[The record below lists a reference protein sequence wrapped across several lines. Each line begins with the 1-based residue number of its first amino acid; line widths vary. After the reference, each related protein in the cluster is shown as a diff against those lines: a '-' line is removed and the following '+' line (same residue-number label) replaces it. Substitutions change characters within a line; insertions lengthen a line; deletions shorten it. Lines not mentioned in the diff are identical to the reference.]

1 VVERPNCA
9 PKGKEDVRLISD
21 EAVQNATG
29 KGWAEWFVV
38 LDELGVE
45 EKGHS
50 HAVRY
55 LREHHGLDEIWAER
69 VARRYEEDRGL
80 RSLMA

>member
-1 VVERPNCA
+1 MVERPNCA

-21 EAVQNATG
+21 EAVRNATG
-29 KGWAEWFVV
+29 KGWAEWFAV

-55 LREHHGLDEIWAER
+55 LREHHGLDERWAER